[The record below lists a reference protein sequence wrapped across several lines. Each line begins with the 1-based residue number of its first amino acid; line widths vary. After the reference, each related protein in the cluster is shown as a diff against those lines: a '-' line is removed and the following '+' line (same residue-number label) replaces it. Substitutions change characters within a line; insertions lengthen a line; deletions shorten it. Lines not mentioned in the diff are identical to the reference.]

1 MRKLILQTCGWQQM
15 FLAGEFIALT
25 ASSDAE
31 IEEAFHAAAQQSVG
45 ALFVNI
51 DTFFFSHREL
61 FAALAARYGIPTIY
75 PLREFVEA
83 GGLMSYG
90 ANFADAWRQSGAYGG
105 SIIKGT
111 KPPNLPVLQPTKIEL
126 VINLKA
132 ASALGLTIPA
142 SLLARADEV
151 IE

>member
-15 FLAGEFIALT
+15 FLAGKSIALT

-51 DTFFFSHREL
+51 DTFL
-61 FAALAARYGIPTIY
+61 FQPPRVVRGTGCAIRHTNDLPA
-75 PLREFVEA
+75 REFVEA

-90 ANFADAWRQSGAYGG
+90 SNFANALHQSGAYAGN
-105 SIIKGT
+105 IIKGA
-111 KPPNLPVLQPTKIEL
+111 KPTNLPVLQPTKIEL
-126 VINLKA
+126 VINLKTA
-132 ASALGLTIPA
+132 KSAGHHHPALASRP
-142 SLLARADEV
+142 RR
-151 IE
+151 